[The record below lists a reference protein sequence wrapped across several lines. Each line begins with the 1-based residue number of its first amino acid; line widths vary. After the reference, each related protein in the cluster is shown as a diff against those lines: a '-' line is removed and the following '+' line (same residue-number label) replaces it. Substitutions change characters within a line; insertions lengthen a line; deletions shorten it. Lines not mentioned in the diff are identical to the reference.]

1 MATRVFFMNTL
12 KKGVEASEYEQWVRE
27 VDYPLARAL
36 PAIKEYTVS
45 RLEGFV
51 QGDGE
56 LPCEYLEVIDVTD
69 LDEYKAALS
78 GGPEV
83 EKFFEEWS
91 SYVGE
96 SVMVHAAII
105 E

>member
-1 MATRVFFMNTL
+1 MSGN
-12 KKGVEASEYEQWVRE
+12 
-27 VDYPLARAL
+27 
-36 PAIKEYTVS
+36 
-45 RLEGFV
+45 
-51 QGDGE
+51 
-56 LPCEYLEVIDVTD
+56 

-105 E
+105 D